1 MLKEQAARWYLNG
14 YNCAECIIHA
24 ANEQWQL
31 GMSEADMRMVS
42 GFGGGMQCGDVCGA
56 LSAAICVISRMT
68 VRGKAHDCPALQPL
82 VQQMIA
88 DFERAAGARV
98 CARIK
103 PVQFDEQVRC
113 LSTVN
118 MAADILEQLIGERDE
133 TAALM

>member
-68 VRGKAHDCPALQPL
+68 VRDKAHDCPALQPL

-88 DFERAAGARV
+88 DFERAAGYAPVSSRSSSMSRYAV
-98 CARIK
+98 CR
-103 PVQFDEQVRC
+103 R
-113 LSTVN
+113 
-118 MAADILEQLIGERDE
+118 
-133 TAALM
+133 

>member
-1 MLKEQAARWYLNG
+1 
-14 YNCAECIIHA
+14 
-24 ANEQWQL
+24 
-31 GMSEADMRMVS
+31 
-42 GFGGGMQCGDVCGA
+42 
-56 LSAAICVISRMT
+56 
-68 VRGKAHDCPALQPL
+68 
-82 VQQMIA
+82 MIA

>member
-56 LSAAICVISRMT
+56 LSAAICVISRMAVGRICAMPT
-68 VRGKAHDCPALQPL
+68 VSCPPAIPI
-82 VQQMIA
+82 VVSGEKITS
-88 DFERAAGARV
+88 AA
-98 CARIK
+98 
-103 PVQFDEQVRC
+103 VR
-113 LSTVN
+113 LMQKYHV
-118 MAADILEQLIGERDE
+118 MQAAVLRKTI
-133 TAALM
+133 

>member
-42 GFGGGMQCGDVCGA
+42 GFGCGMQCGDVCGA

-68 VRGKAHDCPALQPL
+68 VRDKAHDCPALQPL

-88 DFERAAGARV
+88 DELGVSLAEVYGVATRQDQAG
-98 CARIK
+98 
-103 PVQFDEQVRC
+103 PVR
-113 LSTVN
+113 
-118 MAADILEQLIGERDE
+118 
-133 TAALM
+133 

>member
-24 ANEQWQL
+24 ANEQW
-31 GMSEADMRMVS
+31 
-42 GFGGGMQCGDVCGA
+42 
-56 LSAAICVISRMT
+56 
-68 VRGKAHDCPALQPL
+68 QPL

>member
-68 VRGKAHDCPALQPL
+68 VRDKAHDCPALQPL

-88 DFERAAGARV
+88 DVDGMVSSSEKSVRDALDKIN
-98 CARIK
+98 RIDIDTLN
-103 PVQFDEQVRC
+103 QAIQNLND
-113 LSTVN
+113 TVEPLAN
-118 MAADILEQLIGERDE
+118 FFGLFP
-133 TAALM
+133 